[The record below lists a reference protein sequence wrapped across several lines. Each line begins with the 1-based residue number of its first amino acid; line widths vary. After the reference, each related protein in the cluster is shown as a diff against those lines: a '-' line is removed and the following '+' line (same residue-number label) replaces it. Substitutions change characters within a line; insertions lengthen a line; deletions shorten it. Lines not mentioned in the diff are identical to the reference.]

1 MRLYMRPIA
10 PNAVKVFVFMAER
23 GIALEQVDVGDLVPE
38 EFARISPLGAIP
50 VLETD
55 SGLLLSESLTICQ
68 YLDAVSDGPS
78 LFGDGLEERML
89 VAMLFGDGLEERMLV
104 AMWERRGELMLMNPA
119 IEYGHHTQAMF
130 ADRMR
135 QFPDWAHA
143 HVEKSKRMIALMEER
158 LESAT
163 FLAGEGF
170 TMADLTAFLG
180 YFGLVSYGAIEPLP
194 SPALSRWLREIGA
207 RPSMA
212 PMRALAAQFG
222 LKAI

>member
-23 GIALEQVDVGDLVPE
+23 GITLEQTDVGDLPPD

-68 YLDAVSDGPS
+68 YLDAISEGPS
-78 LFGDGLEERML
+78 LFGEGLEQ
-89 VAMLFGDGLEERMLV
+89 RMLV
-104 AMWERRGELMLMNPA
+104 AMWERRAELMLMNPA
-119 IEYGHHTQAMF
+119 IEYGHHTQPMF
-130 ADRMR
+130 AGRLR
-135 QFPDWAHA
+135 QFPDWARD
-143 HVEKSKRMIALMEER
+143 HVAQSGRMIALMEER
-158 LESAT
+158 LGSAP
-163 FLAGEGF
+163 FLAGDGF
-170 TMADLTAFLG
+170 SMADLTAFLG
-180 YFGLVSYGAIEPLP
+180 YFGLVSYGAIEARPG
-194 SPALSRWLREIGA
+194 PALGRWLGEVGA

-222 LKAI
+222 LRAI

>member
-10 PNAVKVFVFMAER
+10 PNAVKAFVFMAER
-23 GIALEQVDVGDLVPE
+23 GIELEQVDVADLPPD
-38 EFARISPLGAIP
+38 EFARISPLGTIP
-50 VLETD
+50 VLETN

-68 YLDAVSDGPS
+68 YLDSISDGPS
-78 LFGDGLEERML
+78 LFGE
-89 VAMLFGDGLEERMLV
+89 GLEERMLV
-104 AMWERRGELMLMNPA
+104 AMWERRAELMLMNPA

-130 ADRMR
+130 AGRLE
-135 QFPDWAHA
+135 QFPDWAQA
-143 HVEKSKRMIALMEER
+143 HVEQSGRMIALMEER
-158 LESAT
+158 LGAAP
-163 FLAGEGF
+163 FLAGDRF

-180 YFGLVSYGAIEPLP
+180 YFGLVSYGAIEG
-194 SPALSRWLREIGA
+194 SPGQALGRWLAEVGG